1 MRIHDILASTDHRPW
16 PLPSGPWRYY
26 QEWNRALFLHWQ
38 ADYELLRP
46 LVPVA
51 LQIDCYAGTPWVSLV
66 AFDMQNIRPR
76 GIPAFPPI
84 SDFHEINIRTYVR
97 HKDRTGVYFL
107 SIEGGKRVSCLI
119 AKTLSGLPYRYADMQ
134 RDVNRLNSK
143 NASFEDRFA
152 ADYLTGPTPAYKSAL
167 DKWLTERY
175 ALFQDHQYALD
186 RYEIHHIEWPVYHL
200 ELRSLQVDYP
210 RFRNLLK
217 GSPDLTHY
225 SSGVQVLAWSKLNA
239 LK

>member
-38 ADYELLRP
+38 VDYELLRP

-51 LQIDCYAGTPWVSLV
+51 LEIDCYAGTPWVSLV

-152 ADYLTGPTPAYKSAL
+152 ADYLTRPTP
-167 DKWLTERY
+167 TN
-175 ALFQDHQYALD
+175 Q
-186 RYEIHHIEWPVYHL
+186 HL
-200 ELRSLQVDYP
+200 ISGLRNVTPYFRTTNMRWIATRFTTLSGRFIFWNRSLQVDYQ
-210 RFRNLLK
+210 RWNLLE
-217 GSPDLTHY
+217 GRRI
-225 SSGVQVLAWSKLNA
+225 
-239 LK
+239 

>member
-1 MRIHDILASTDHRPW
+1 MRIQDILTNTDHRPW

-38 ADYELLRP
+38 VDYELLRP

-107 SIEGGKRVSCLI
+107 SIEGGKRLSCRI
-119 AKTLSGLPYRYADMQ
+119 ARQLSGLPYCYSIMAREY
-134 RDVNRLNSK
+134 NCFHSK
-143 NASFEDRFA
+143 NSEYGDQFLAIYRTATRLDQKSGLDR
-152 ADYLTGPTPAYKSAL
+152 
-167 DKWLTERY
+167 WLTERY
-175 ALFQDHQYALD
+175 ALFQDHPHALD
-186 RYEIHHIEWPVYHL
+186 VYDIHHIEWPVYQL
-200 ELRSLQVDYP
+200 ELETLTINYP
-210 RFRNLLK
+210 RFKHLIAN
-217 GSPDLTHY
+217 PPNYAHY
-225 SSGVQVLAWSKLNA
+225 SSGVQVLAWAKVS
-239 LK
+239 